1 MLHQFNDI
9 GEVNNLRNDQ
19 SASRVKKMAVLGV
32 DCERFLTIWRSILD
46 MNGRD
51 VEVLLPSEALSQLC
65 ETCQGD

>member
-19 SASRVKKMAVLGV
+19 SASGVKKMAVLGA
-32 DCERFLTIWRSILD
+32 DCEICLTIWRSIID

-51 VEVLLPSEALSQLC
+51 VEVLLPSEALSQLF
-65 ETCQGD
+65 ET

>member
-19 SASRVKKMAVLGV
+19 SASRVKKMAVLGA

-51 VEVLLPSEALSQLC
+51 VEVLLPSEALSQLF
-65 ETCQGD
+65 ET